1 MFSAFR
7 FLAAAAFWLTVFPC
21 VADDVAAQPSK
32 PKAPLAKLELA
43 DGDGIVFL
51 GDSITHQCLY
61 TQYVE
66 DYFYTRF
73 PAVRLRFH
81 NSGVGGDRCSDALL
95 RFDPDVA
102 AYKPKYVTVLLGMN
116 DGGVQ
121 PYNDELFQT
130 YRRDMQT
137 LLDKITSIGATPILI
152 TPTMYDSRAARIG
165 KRPHAPEAMEFYN
178 ATLAYYGAWLRETA
192 VDQGLGFVDMYAPL
206 NQLTLEKRKI
216 EPTFTL
222 IPDAV
227 HPAAAGQLVMAFAVL
242 SDLAPS
248 RRVSTIT
255 IDRDSEQARVKA
267 LGAKVTDAAFTDDEL
282 TFNVLAESLPLAFP
296 DAAEFGA
303 KLTRIGHR
311 LGREAIEIHGLAPGK
326 YRLTIDDAVVGDYT
340 HEQLE
345 TAVELQENAKT
356 PQYKQ
361 SLAVAELNRKR
372 NDEAVHPLRDLWRDQ
387 KLLRLSRTRLGENPD
402 SETYRKRVAELE
414 AKLADMDGQIAK
426 LEATAR
432 QIEDEIFT
440 TNRIP
445 VRHYRLERL
454 K

>member
-1 MFSAFR
+1 MSSAFR
-7 FLAAAAFWLTVFPC
+7 LLTAVVLCIAATPC
-21 VADDVAAQPSK
+21 AADDVAPQPAK
-32 PKAPLAKLELA
+32 PKAPLSKLELA

-73 PAVRLRFH
+73 PNLRLRFH

-95 RFDPDVA
+95 RFDRDVA

-121 PYNDELFQT
+121 PYNHEFLQA
-130 YRRDMQT
+130 YHRDMQA
-137 LLDKITSIGATPILI
+137 LLDKITGIGATPILM

-165 KRPHAPEAMEFYN
+165 KRPHSPEAMEFYN
-178 ATLAYYGAWLRETA
+178 AVLAYYGAWLRETA
-192 VDQGLGFVDMYAPL
+192 VERGLGFVDMYGPL
-206 NQLTLEKRKI
+206 NQLTLEQRKT

-227 HPAAAGQLVMAFAVL
+227 HPAAAGQLVMAYAVL

-255 IDRDSEQARVKA
+255 IDRDSEKARVKA
-267 LGAKVTDAAFTDDEL
+267 LGAKVTDAAFTADGLRFD
-282 TFNVLAESLPLAFP
+282 VLAESLPLAFP
-296 DAAEFGA
+296 AAAELGA

-326 YRLTIDDAVVGDYT
+326 YRLTIDDAVVGDFT

-345 TAVELQENAKT
+345 TALELQENPKT
-356 PQYKQ
+356 PQHQ
-361 SLAVAELNRKR
+361 QALSVAELNRKR
-372 NDEAVHPLRDLWRDQ
+372 NDEAIHPLRDLWREQ

-414 AKLADMDGQIAK
+414 TKLADMDDRIAK
-426 LEATAR
+426 LEAAAKK
-432 QIEDEIFT
+432 IEDEIYA